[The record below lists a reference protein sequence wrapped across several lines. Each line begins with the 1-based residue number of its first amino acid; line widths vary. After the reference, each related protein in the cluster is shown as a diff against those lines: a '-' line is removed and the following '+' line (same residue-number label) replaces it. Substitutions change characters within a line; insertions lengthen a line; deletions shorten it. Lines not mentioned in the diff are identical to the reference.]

1 MNERAVNAF
10 TETLDEIEELILA
23 LTEAKDDNFG
33 TDPDTLNW
41 GHVGTAKAIRSLLK
55 EALGM
60 VEKVEE

>member
-1 MNERAVNAF
+1 MNEEAVAEF
-10 TETLDEIEELILA
+10 VKTLEEIEELLLA

-41 GHVGTAKAIRSLLK
+41 GHVGTARAIRSLLK